1 MARFFE
7 REVSF
12 LMFEYIKSLAYT
24 VRVDNPNPA
33 FAKYLQQAIG
43 GVEGEMRVM
52 NQYFF
57 QGANV
62 RGEAAKYKDML
73 MNTATE
79 EIGHIEMLCTA
90 VALNLEAGAAQT
102 DAPHNDTLHPL
113 AHIKL
118 AGQDPRQYLSA
129 GLGAMPAD
137 ANGVPFDASHV
148 YASGHIVADMHSN
161 IAAEATGRLLA
172 TRLWHMTDDAG
183 MKDMLSFLIAR
194 DTMHQN
200 QWLAVLEEIEEPY
213 PVPSSFIDSGE
224 NQRFSYAF
232 LEHSDDAKID
242 PSSRFASGP
251 SIDGRGAFRVERAV
265 PLGQEPKLGPPMPDA
280 ETIVKTREA
289 RFERDGART
298 GAGAKAGG
306 D

>member
-1 MARFFE
+1 
-7 REVSF
+7 
-12 LMFEYIKSLAYT
+12 MFEYIKSLAYT

-62 RGEAAKYKDML
+62 RNGSAKYKDML

-79 EIGHIEMLCTA
+79 EIGHIEMLATA
-90 VALNLEAGAAQT
+90 VALNLEGGAAET
-102 DAPHNDTLHPL
+102 ESPHNESMHPL

-148 YASGHIVADMHSN
+148 YASGHLAADMHSN

-200 QWLAVLEEIEEPY
+200 QWLAVLAEIDDPY
-213 PVPSSFIDSGE
+213 PIPSSFPDTGE
-224 NQRFSYAF
+224 NQRFSYTF
-232 LEHSDDAKID
+232 LEHSDDAKVD
-242 PSSRFASGP
+242 RKARFATGP
-251 SIDGRGAFRVERAV
+251 SMDGRGAFKVERAV
-265 PLGQEPKLGPPMPDA
+265 PLGGEPKLGPPVPA
-280 ETIVKTREA
+280 TETIVTTHEA
-289 RFERDGART
+289 RFDREGAT
-298 GAGAKAGG
+298 TTNAG

>member
-1 MARFFE
+1 
-7 REVSF
+7 
-12 LMFEYIKSLAYT
+12 

-79 EIGHIEMLCTA
+79 EIG
-90 VALNLEAGAAQT
+90 
-102 DAPHNDTLHPL
+102 
-113 AHIKL
+113 IKL

-129 GLGAMPAD
+129 ALGAMPAD

-213 PVPSSFIDSGE
+213 PVPSSFLT
-224 NQRFSYAF
+224 A
-232 LEHSDDAKID
+232 
-242 PSSRFASGP
+242 
-251 SIDGRGAFRVERAV
+251 
-265 PLGQEPKLGPPMPDA
+265 
-280 ETIVKTREA
+280 
-289 RFERDGART
+289 ART
-298 GAGAKAGG
+298 SDSATRSWSTATSVAPGSTPVRPPGANRRASSAARESSDVPIPSNLAMRVGVSSCG
-306 D
+306 

>member
-1 MARFFE
+1 
-7 REVSF
+7 
-12 LMFEYIKSLAYT
+12 LFEYIPSLAYT

-90 VALNLEAGAAQT
+90 VALNLEGGAAET
-102 DAPHNDTLHPL
+102 DAPHNETLHPL

-137 ANGVPFDASHV
+137 ANGVPFDGSHI
-148 YASGHIVADMHSN
+148 YASGHIVADMHAN
-161 IAAEATGRLLA
+161 VTAEATGRLLA
-172 TRLWHMTDDAG
+172 TRLWHMTDDPG

-200 QWLAVLEEIEEPY
+200 QWLAVLEEIDDPY
-213 PVPSSFIDSGE
+213 PVPSTFPQSEE
-224 NQRFSYAF
+224 NERFSYVF
-232 LEHSDDAKID
+232 LEHSDQAQVDR
-242 PSSRFASGP
+242 SHRFASGP
-251 SIDGRGAFRVERAV
+251 SIDGKGEFTVQRAE
-265 PLGQEPKLGPPMPDA
+265 PLGQPPVLGPPMPDA
-280 ETIVKTREA
+280 ETIVRTKEA
-289 RFERDGART
+289 RFTRGVDGEAIHE
-298 GAGAKAGG
+298 GALADPHGNQGG
-306 D
+306 T